1 MARPAKGQ
9 VVVLTRAR
17 GRVCALRFRAYG
29 RREYLTLGT
38 AQEGWTH
45 EKAQTELEE
54 RPRRR
59 APRHLASARERARAS
74 AGEGPDLSR
83 VRLPVKRAK
92 QAEIR
97 PNTARS
103 YRNALTHHLLP
114 FFHEHLLANG
124 RLYVRD
130 AKTDAGTREVDLL
143 HLLREELAEHKAA
156 SAPTGP
162 EDRVFVTS
170 GGRPRDRYNLRQR
183 VLAPVVKRADELLAE
198 RDAPPLPIGISPHKL
213 RHTFASLLVALG
225 NDPASVMA
233 QLGHT
238 DPAFTLRVYTH
249 INRRAPRRARAPAR
263 ACGGP
268 RYQCY
273 MGRAAGH
280 CRQGPAG
287 HQSAANRWPE
297 LHLLLLSSGRAP
309 ELVRRR
315 ARQD

>member
-17 GRVCALRFRAYG
+17 GRVCALRFGAYG

-45 EKAQTELEE
+45 EKAQTELENVLADV
-54 RPRRR
+54 RRGIWR
-59 APRHLASARERARAS
+59 APENEPAPAPAKDPTFHEFASQWFA
-74 AGEGPDLSR
+74 
-83 VRLPVKRAK
+83 AK

-249 INRRAPRRARAPAR
+249 VMRRAPGERERLRALVE
-263 ACGGP
+263 
-268 RYQCY
+268 
-273 MGRAAGH
+273 GRDISATWAEPGIADKD
-280 CRQGPAG
+280 RQVTVSG
-287 HQSAANRWPE
+287 QSVA
-297 LHLLLLSSGRAP
+297 
-309 ELVRRR
+309 
-315 ARQD
+315 